1 MPWDNLCVD
10 EDLKLFTREMLLR
23 FDRLVNE
30 LSRGFNEMHERHLE
44 HSRRLDDVIEENRAQ
59 RTALFRMLDRLDN
72 GGAAA

>member
-1 MPWDNLCVD
+1 MSWDNLCVD
-10 EDLKLFTREMLLR
+10 EDLKLFIRETLLR

-30 LSRGFNEMHERHLE
+30 LSRGFNEMHEQHLE

-59 RTALFRMLDRLDN
+59 RTALFRILDRLDG